1 MDIQVLGHVGKRYF
15 HRGEW
20 VLKDSS
26 PAQAADLLTEL
37 CTPFEDAR
45 WWNQP
50 LIGHVGAG
58 DGVEFVVA
66 PGTGYV
72 ALYWT
77 GTAERSLNPQPFA
90 DAPLLPDDGD
100 DDPLLYWPRS
110 SFLHP
115 ADAKRALAEHIATGQ
130 QPRSVQWQPWGWEV
144 RQLPLWLKPEMP
156 EYGAFHLI
164 SD

>member
-1 MDIQVLGHVGKRYF
+1 MDVHVLGHVGKRYF
-15 HRGEW
+15 RRREW
-20 VLKDSS
+20 MLRDPS
-26 PAQAADLLTEL
+26 PNQVTGLLAEL
-37 CTPFEDAR
+37 CAPLDDPE
-45 WWNQP
+45 WWNQG
-50 LIGHVGAG
+50 LVGPVDG
-58 DGVEFVVA
+58 PDGVEFVVA

-72 ALYWT
+72 ALSWT
-77 GTAERSLNPQPFA
+77 GTAQRSLNPQPFA
-90 DAPLLPDDGD
+90 DAPLLPNDGA

-115 ADAKRALAEHIATGQ
+115 ADAKKALAEHISTGE
-130 QPRSVQWQPWGWEV
+130 QPKSVQWQPWGWEV